1 MISIKSLFIFIG
13 CSYVLNCSAQKTID
27 TIATK
32 LGNLAIPIKIY
43 LPKKS
48 VEKSPIYFFVH
59 GGGWNGGTQNE
70 VPSATLSGDVNF
82 LANELGIIYVGLA
95 YRCKGNNATFAD
107 AINDLEQSPDQLD
120 LTFLTGSIPLYEND
134 YGQMVYVD
142 SLSNEDNV
150 LIVYFATF
158 YDDGDVDDA
167 YATREDNID
176 YETLETIVSE
186 LSEKLQYKRM

>member
-48 VEKSPIYFFVH
+48 IEKSPIYFFIH

-70 VPSATLSGDVNF
+70 VPPATLN
-82 LANELGIIYVGLA
+82 
-95 YRCKGNNATFAD
+95 T
-107 AINDLEQSPDQLD
+107 Q
-120 LTFLTGSIPLYEND
+120 
-134 YGQMVYVD
+134 
-142 SLSNEDNV
+142 
-150 LIVYFATF
+150 
-158 YDDGDVDDA
+158 
-167 YATREDNID
+167 
-176 YETLETIVSE
+176 
-186 LSEKLQYKRM
+186 